1 MSELTL
7 SLPPPDRANA
17 HYPGRNTPAPLAAMP
32 KAHVFVVEDEED
44 IRELIRIS
52 LIREG
57 YRVTCVESGEQALAD
72 LERMQ
77 PDLVLLDLMLP
88 GIDGMDV
95 CRHLKRIP
103 ELARLPIIML
113 TAKSEEAD
121 IVAGLECGADDY
133 MVKPFSPRVLQARV
147 KTALRSA
154 RRSPA
159 DDASAVLRFGKLA
172 IHPLKHEAHLGT
184 DRLDLTVT
192 QFRILLT
199 LAKRPG
205 WVFSREQIVDA
216 SRGGN
221 VTVTPRTVD
230 VHMVHLRNKLEDYGR
245 CIESVRGMGYRFR
258 PPEADR
264 ALD

>member
-1 MSELTL
+1 MSDLTL
-7 SLPPPDRANA
+7 SLRPPDRIAGPRAGTNF
-17 HYPGRNTPAPLAAMP
+17 PALSAMS
-32 KAHVFVVEDEED
+32 KAHILVVEDEED

-52 LIREG
+52 LARDG

-72 LERMQ
+72 LGRVQ

-95 CRHLKRIP
+95 CRHLKHIP
-103 ELARLPIIML
+103 EMGRLPIIML

-133 MVKPFSPRVLQARV
+133 VVKPFSPRVLQARV
-147 KTALRSA
+147 KTALRNA
-154 RRSPA
+154 RRAPA
-159 DDASAVLRFGKLA
+159 DETAVLRFGKLT

-184 DRLDLTVT
+184 NRLDLTVT

-230 VHMVHLRNKLEDYGR
+230 VHMVHLRNKLEEYGLF
-245 CIESVRGMGYRFR
+245 IESVRGMGYRFR
-258 PPEADR
+258 PPGADNV
-264 ALD
+264 LD